1 MKTLILNGSPRK
13 NGDTAALI
21 SHLLENLLGKVKIV
35 NAYDGSI
42 APCIDCRACRK
53 QDGCII
59 KDGMQEVY
67 EYLKTC
73 DNVVI
78 ASPIY
83 FSELTG
89 QLLNIASR
97 LQTYYSARYIQREEP
112 LLSRKKGAVLLAGGG
127 TGDPMRA
134 YKTASELL
142 SYMNVREI
150 FPLVCSHN
158 TDRVPAAE
166 DREVLMNVRRAAE
179 FLSCP

>member
-13 NGDTAALI
+13 NGDTASLI
-21 SHLLENLLGKVKIV
+21 ACLAEHILGEVKIV

-42 APCIDCRACRK
+42 SPCIDCRACRK
-53 QDGCII
+53 QVGCVIN
-59 KDGMQEVY
+59 DGMQEVY

-97 LQTYYSARYIQREEP
+97 LQTYYSARYIRHEAP
-112 LLSRKKGAVLLAGGG
+112 MLSRKKGAVILTGGG

-142 SYMNVREI
+142 SYMNAAEI

-166 DREVLMNVRRAAE
+166 DRETLADVRKAAE
-179 FLSCP
+179 FLS

>member
-13 NGDTAALI
+13 KGDTAALI
-21 SHLLENLLGKVKIV
+21 SHLLEHLLGEVKIV
-35 NAYDGSI
+35 NAYDGRI

-53 QDGCII
+53 QEGCII
-59 KDGMQEVY
+59 NDGMQEVY
-67 EYLKTC
+67 DYLRTC

-78 ASPIY
+78 ASPVY

-89 QLLNIASR
+89 QLLNAASR
-97 LQTYYSARYIQREEP
+97 LQTYYSARYIRREEP
-112 LLSRKKGAVLLAGGG
+112 LLSRKKGAVLLTGGG

-142 SYMNVREI
+142 SYMNAVEI

-158 TDRVPAAE
+158 TDRVPASE
-166 DREVLMNVRRAAE
+166 DREALISVRKAAE
-179 FLSCP
+179 FLSRP

>member
-13 NGDTAALI
+13 KGDTAALI
-21 SHLLENLLGKVKIV
+21 KHLLEHLAGEVKIV
-35 NAYDGSI
+35 NAYDGRI

-53 QDGCII
+53 QEGCVIN
-59 KDGMQEVY
+59 DGMQEIY

-73 DNVVI
+73 DNIVI

-89 QLLNIASR
+89 QLLNVASR
-97 LQTYYSARYIQREEP
+97 LQTYYSARYIRCEAP
-112 LLSRKKGAVLLAGGG
+112 LLSRKKGAVILTGGG
-127 TGDPMRA
+127 TGNPMRA

-142 SYMNVREI
+142 TYMNAAEI

-166 DREVLMNVRRAAE
+166 DREAFINVKKTAE
-179 FLSCP
+179 FLSSP